1 MTAVRFDAAAVTDV
15 ALARDWYDGER
26 PGLGEEF
33 VDAVAA
39 ATDRIGRFPSAGS
52 LVHAGL
58 RRHFLDR
65 FPYVLYYARTRLAY
79 SSSRAFTWRG
89 GRSIRWTGSVAN
101 KRIDTDKPRPA
112 S

>member
-1 MTAVRFDAAAVTDV
+1 M
-15 ALARDWYDGER
+15 
-26 PGLGEEF
+26 PS
-33 VDAVAA
+33 AA
-39 ATDRIGRFPSAGS
+39 ATDRIGQFPSAGS

-89 GRSIRWTGSVAN
+89 GRSIRWTGCVAN

-112 S
+112 SLDRVEARRAAVCGSCATPLDPLRSAFSGL

>member
-1 MTAVRFDAAAVTDV
+1 VTAVRFDAAAVTDV

-26 PGLGEEF
+26 PGLGEEL

-65 FPYVLYYARTRLAY
+65 FPYVLYYRTDPSGVLIIACLHVARGPEHQVDRL
-79 SSSRAFTWRG
+79 RG
-89 GRSIRWTGSVAN
+89 
-101 KRIDTDKPRPA
+101 
-112 S
+112 